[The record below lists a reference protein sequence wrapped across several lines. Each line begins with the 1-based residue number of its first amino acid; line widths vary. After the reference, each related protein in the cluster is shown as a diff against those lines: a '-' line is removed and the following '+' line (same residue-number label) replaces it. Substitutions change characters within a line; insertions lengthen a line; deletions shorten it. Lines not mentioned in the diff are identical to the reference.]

1 MMRFRRIS
9 QSTITIALCA
19 TILSSLLSGIDAQE
33 SESIYL
39 PLVLQPQ
46 QIYLPMV
53 SKIEPA
59 PTPSPTPALNVYE
72 EVFIPAGTFQ
82 MGCDKT
88 NSADICEWDNE
99 LPLHTVY
106 LDAYYIDKYEVTNA
120 RYQACVEAG
129 VCRRPRAVTSETR
142 PVYYGNE
149 AYANYPVLYVSWHD
163 ANRFCAWEGKRLPTE
178 AEWEKAARGSEDTR
192 VYPWGNSPL
201 DCTKGN
207 FDLHGTNPRIVCVG
221 DTTPVG
227 SYPDGAS
234 PYGVMDMAGNVR
246 EWVNDWFSPT
256 YYRESPFAN
265 PQGPSSGTE
274 KVLRGGSWENHFNY
288 MRTARRVRREPDTRN
303 NVYGFRCAR
312 TP

>member
-1 MMRFRRIS
+1 MRFKRLSRF
-9 QSTITIALCA
+9 TILCA
-19 TILSSLLSGIDAQE
+19 LWGAILSSLVYALHAQE
-33 SESIYL
+33 TESLYL
-39 PLVLQPQ
+39 PLVMRPQ
-46 QIYLPMV
+46 QVYLPVV
-53 SKIEPA
+53 SRVE
-59 PTPSPTPALNVYE
+59 PTPTPTFNVYE

-88 NSADICEWDNE
+88 NSADICEWADE

-129 VCRRPRAVTSETR
+129 VCRRPRAITSETR
-142 PVYYGNE
+142 PFYYGNE
-149 AYANYPVLYVSWHD
+149 EYANYPVLYVNWHD
-163 ANRFCAWEGKRLPTE
+163 ANRFCTWEGKRLPTE

-192 VYPWGNSPL
+192 VYPWGNTEL

-207 FDLHGTNPRIVCVG
+207 FDLHGGGPRIHCVG

-246 EWVNDWFSPT
+246 EWVNDWYSST
-256 YYRESPFAN
+256 YYSESPAVN
-265 PQGPSSGTE
+265 PQGPSSG
-274 KVLRGGSWENHFNY
+274 VNRILRGGAWDNHFNY
-288 MRTARRVRREPDTRN
+288 MRTARRINTWPERSN
-303 NVYGFRCAR
+303 NLYGFRCAR